1 MAVNFTFICPLGNG
15 FHARPASH
23 LAAAANNYISNF
35 TLINQR
41 NGSVADAKSVLSIIA
56 ADIRMNDE
64 CSVSINGVDEQAAFT
79 ELRRFVEKDLAA
91 LDVPLPDLSKDS
103 RTREL
108 PRALRSAGAQACF
121 GLAAGRGIGE
131 GRAAVIG
138 AIELM
143 TETVAAKT
151 LDPAQEEQKIQR
163 AIAAVRSRIQT
174 RLLEQPQATESAIL
188 QAHLA
193 MLTDKTLLATML
205 EHVAHG
211 KSATQ
216 AIAEASSFF
225 GSQLRRSE
233 SSYKRER
240 AIDIQGLCLELM
252 ENISDTKPKTSAKLA
267 EPSVLIAENLTPQQ
281 LLALERKWIRGL
293 VLESAGTTSHTV
305 ILARSLGIPTLAG
318 VKGAHTL
325 AAGSDVLVDANRGF
339 LITECTPNVRKFYE
353 RESRTLE
360 RRKAVLARH
369 GQNPGR
375 TADGH
380 AFGVA
385 ANVSTAEESTRAF
398 KAGADGIGVFRTEM
412 LFLGREQAPSEDEQ
426 FGVYAQAAS
435 AAQGK
440 AVVVRTI
447 D

>member
-1 MAVNFTFICPLGNG
+1 MALSFTFNCPLPNG

-23 LAAAANNYISNF
+23 LAAAANNYISNC
-35 TLINQR
+35 TLVNQR
-41 NGSVADAKSVLSIIA
+41 NGSVADAKSVLAIIA
-56 ADIRMNDE
+56 ADIRMSDE
-64 CSVSINGVDEQAAFT
+64 CSVSIDGADEQAAAA
-79 ELRRFVEKDLAA
+79 ELCRFVEKDLAA
-91 LDVPLPDLSKDS
+91 HDVPLPDLSKDS

-108 PRALRSAGAQACF
+108 PRALRFAGVQACF

-131 GRAAVIG
+131 GRATVMG
-138 AIELM
+138 AIEL
-143 TETVAAKT
+143 TLETPSAKPT
-151 LDPAQEEQKIQR
+151 DLAQEEQKIQR

-205 EHVAHG
+205 GHAAQG

-233 SSYKRER
+233 SSYMRER
-240 AIDIQGLCLELM
+240 EIDIQGLCLELM
-252 ENISDTKPKTSAKLA
+252 ENISDTKPKSSAQLK

-281 LLALERKWIRGL
+281 LLALERKWVRGL

-318 VKGAHTL
+318 VKGAHL
-325 AAGSDVLVDANRGF
+325 VASGQEVLVDANRGF

-353 RESRTLE
+353 RESRSLE

-369 GQNPGR
+369 GQIPG
-375 TADGH
+375 H
-380 AFGVA
+380 
-385 ANVSTAEESTRAF
+385 
-398 KAGADGIGVFRTEM
+398 
-412 LFLGREQAPSEDEQ
+412 
-426 FGVYAQAAS
+426 
-435 AAQGK
+435 
-440 AVVVRTI
+440 
-447 D
+447 